1 MKQELIEVGKIVN
14 THGRSGQVKLQP
26 WADSPEFLTGFECF
40 YIDGAPIKVR
50 SARVHKSCVIVD
62 IEGIDDIETAIR
74 MKNKIISV
82 KKDDVQLE
90 EGRYFVADLI
100 GLRALNAET
109 GEELGIIAE
118 VISLPSNDVYVIK
131 GQCDTEGISG
141 CEMLVPA
148 VPEFIVETNI
158 KDGSLK
164 LRLIEG
170 M

>member
-1 MKQELIEVGKIVN
+1 MKQELVEAGKIVN

-26 WADSPEFLTGFECF
+26 WADSPTFLTGFECI
-40 YIDGAPIKVR
+40 YIDGAPIKVL

-62 IEGIDDIETAIR
+62 LEGVDDIETAIR

-82 KKDDVQLE
+82 KREDIQLE
-90 EGRYFVADLI
+90 EGRYLVADLI

-109 GEELGIIAE
+109 GEELGTIAE
-118 VISLPSNDVYVIK
+118 VLSLPSNDVYVIK
-131 GQCDTEGISG
+131 VQCDTEGISRR
-141 CEMLVPA
+141 EMLVPA